1 MPMID
6 ASALVGGFY
15 DPPYPPVNPAVRQA
29 EDETVEWLRRIGFIT
44 SQAQEDHLRS
54 FEFGLYHG
62 IATPEA
68 DHASL
73 VLGLKWFCW
82 GSLADDQYDN
92 DDRGDRQRR
101 TRGVLRDLRAVMAGT
116 WTARTTTGQA
126 ANAVITGFADYW
138 PELVAG
144 LSPSALRRIEADFL
158 DYVEAVAFQ
167 NRYHETG
174 RVPDAATFIMMR
186 RHTIAMVFQVDV
198 LEQVAR
204 RHVPDALRDSRPFRE
219 LVWCFADITAWHND
233 VYGLEKDLADA
244 QTCNVVRVTAASEGC
259 TLPEAVDR
267 VLRRA
272 EERQRLFLD
281 LERQLPEL
289 AERLGLPPE
298 AAGDA
303 AALARDLRTYAYANL
318 VWIQHSHRYDLDLPR
333 IRGTFDDVITG

>member
-1 MPMID
+1 MPKID

-126 ANAVITGFADYW
+126 ANAVITR
-138 PELVAG
+138 
-144 LSPSALRRIEADFL
+144 S
-158 DYVEAVAFQ
+158 
-167 NRYHETG
+167 
-174 RVPDAATFIMMR
+174 
-186 RHTIAMVFQVDV
+186 
-198 LEQVAR
+198 
-204 RHVPDALRDSRPFRE
+204 
-219 LVWCFADITAWHND
+219 
-233 VYGLEKDLADA
+233 
-244 QTCNVVRVTAASEGC
+244 
-259 TLPEAVDR
+259 
-267 VLRRA
+267 
-272 EERQRLFLD
+272 
-281 LERQLPEL
+281 
-289 AERLGLPPE
+289 
-298 AAGDA
+298 
-303 AALARDLRTYAYANL
+303 LARD
-318 VWIQHSHRYDLDLPR
+318 
-333 IRGTFDDVITG
+333 